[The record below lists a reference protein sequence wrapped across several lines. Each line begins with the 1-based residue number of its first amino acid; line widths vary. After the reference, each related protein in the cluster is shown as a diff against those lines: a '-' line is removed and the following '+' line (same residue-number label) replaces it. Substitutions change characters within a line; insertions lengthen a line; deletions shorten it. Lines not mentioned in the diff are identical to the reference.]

1 MRCYILVGGESR
13 RMGQPKAQL
22 PFGGSTFFDRVVD
35 AALPVAEEVVAVQRH
50 DGPAGPRVR
59 TIFEP
64 LRPERAPVFGVLRAL
79 GDAGERCLIVAVD
92 YPLLTTAA
100 LQMLIAAVQRSPRP
114 LVVPNWHGRPQMLCA
129 GYDPSL
135 LSLIEARVAGGR
147 YDLGGLLRE
156 AGAEMIAETEL
167 RARLRG
173 EPLMNVN
180 TPEELEEAR
189 EHDERP

>member
-13 RMGQPKAQL
+13 RMGQPKAL
-22 PFGGSTFFDRVVD
+22 LSLGGATFFDRVVD
-35 AALPVAEEVVAVQRH
+35 AALPVAAEVVAVQR
-50 DGPAGPRVR
+50 AGGAAMPRVR

-64 LRPERAPVFGVLRAL
+64 AHQERAAIFGVLQAL
-79 GDAGERCLIVAVD
+79 GDACARCLIVAVD
-92 YPLLTTAA
+92 YPLMTTAA
-100 LQMLIAAVQRSPRP
+100 LGMVMAAIERSTRP

-135 LSLIEARVAGGR
+135 LPLIEGRIAGCR
-147 YDLGGLLRE
+147 FDLRRLLDE

-167 RARLRG
+167 RARLHG

-189 EHDERP
+189 EHERP